1 MSESADPNNPME
13 VKSDGGSSESENQSA
28 QQFVCKTLQ
37 DSTRWIIWYMRRLMQ
52 AWDIYSKELARSH
65 SVSEPQ
71 LSCLLALREYGPLNL
86 SKLAKYIIVKP
97 STVTGIIDRLE
108 QKGLARR
115 ERTGKDRRVITIA
128 LTEAGNSLVDQAPP
142 PIPKAIV
149 ESLNNLSEKETQDIV
164 KSLSTLVSMLEEE
177 TI

>member
-1 MSESADPNNPME
+1 MGDSTEPENLME
-13 VKSDGGSSESENQSA
+13 VKSEVGSTEKESQLVQE
-28 QQFVCKTLQ
+28 FVRETLQ

-52 AWDIYSKELARSH
+52 AWDIYSKKLAKSH
-65 SVSEPQ
+65 QVSEPQ
-71 LSCLLALREYGPLNL
+71 LSCLLALREYGPLSL

-108 QKGLARR
+108 QKGLAKR
-115 ERTGKDRRVITIA
+115 ERIGKDRRVITIA

-164 KSLSTLVSMLEEE
+164 KSLSMLVSMLDEEA
-177 TI
+177 I